1 MSLSGFMKQI
11 NKANQLLS
19 EKIGGAKGTEIDGE
33 FQMME
38 KKTDIIC
45 KLIDDVNLK
54 TNEFLQPN
62 PASRAKLYAVNN
74 FSKMRGQV
82 KNTPYPQPEGTL
94 GETLIKYGKDLGDE
108 SNFGNA
114 LVDMG
119 ESLRQMAGIKYAL
132 EDNIKQNFLDPFTAL
147 KDNDLKEVMHLR
159 KKTENRRLDYDC
171 KKRKKSAGSAITEE
185 ELAQATEKFEES
197 RVQTQTAMNQLLNN
211 EVEHITHLVGF
222 AEGFLEYHHQ
232 CYEILKDMVKQLND
246 KKRKIGSITKGYEP
260 SLKKINS
267 SNNSNG
273 LGFGNVGNGGNNG
286 GLIGGY
292 GSVKASSDASS
303 SASRFYDNGAD
314 TTSSLSDHIYSENHN
329 NNLANKV
336 APAQNGKVPMN
347 GFDQNF
353 GMQTKSPNDR
363 QSSMSQVPP
372 PINQRISLNST
383 KSNNKEAVCKA
394 LYDFDA
400 ENVEELDFKE
410 GSLIKLIA
418 RLDENWLHGELN
430 GRQGRFPVSYVEMIV
445 PLP

>member
-1 MSLSGFMKQI
+1 
-11 NKANQLLS
+11 
-19 EKIGGAKGTEIDGE
+19 
-33 FQMME
+33 
-38 KKTDIIC
+38 
-45 KLIDDVNLK
+45 LK

-94 GETLIKYGKDLGDE
+94 GETLIKYGKDLGDD

-185 ELAQATEKFEES
+185 ELTQATEKFEES
-197 RVQTQTAMNQLLNN
+197 RVQTQTAMNHLLNN
-211 EVEHITHLVGF
+211 EVEHITHLAGF

-246 KKRKIGSITKGYEP
+246 KKRKISSISKGYEP

-273 LGFGNVGNGGNNG
+273 LGFGNIGNGGT
-286 GLIGGY
+286 GGY

-329 NNLANKV
+329 NIANKV
-336 APAQNGKVPMN
+336 APAQNGKVPIN
-347 GFDQNF
+347 GFDPNF
-353 GMQTKSPNDR
+353 GMQNKSPNDR
-363 QSSMSQVPP
+363 QSSMSQAPP
-372 PINQRISLNST
+372 PINQRISLNSAKNT
-383 KSNNKEAVCKA
+383 KESICKA